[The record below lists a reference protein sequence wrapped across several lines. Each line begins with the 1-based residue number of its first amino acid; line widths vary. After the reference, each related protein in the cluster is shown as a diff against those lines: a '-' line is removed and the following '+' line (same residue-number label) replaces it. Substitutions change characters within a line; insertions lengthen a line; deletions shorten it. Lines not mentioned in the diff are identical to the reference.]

1 MKFCRTFLLFLA
13 CIQITCTRTRNM
25 SNKLINSTSPY
36 LLQHAHNPVHW
47 QEWGVESLTEAKN
60 LDKPILVSIGYSSC
74 HWCHVMERESFENE
88 DIAKVMNES
97 FVCIKVDRE
106 ERPDIDH
113 IYMEAVQA
121 MGINGGWPLNVFLT
135 PDQKPFYGGT
145 YFPPQNWVRLLAQIA
160 KTFEVKRSEINQS
173 ADDLINHLQR
183 SDLDRFA
190 KDDNTEIFVRAQLD
204 QQFDTLQLKFD
215 NKWGG
220 IDKAPKFVMPTVWLW
235 LLRYHFVSKNKT
247 ALDMVLLTL
256 KQMTRGGL
264 YDQLG
269 GGFSRYSVD
278 GEWFAP
284 HFEKMLYDNAQLL
297 SLYAEAYSITK
308 DEEFKS
314 VAYESVGWL
323 QREMMHNDGGFYSAL
338 DADSE
343 GVEGKFYTWTWNKL
357 NEALG
362 SESKLVADYFH
373 CTQEG
378 NWEHSFNILKRDL
391 NQGKPDERILS
402 AKKKML
408 AYREKRP
415 RPSLDDKI
423 LTGWNAMTV
432 QGLIDCYKSFGD
444 PLFLDLA
451 LKNISFIEK
460 NLIGE
465 GRVYRAF
472 KNKRSN
478 TEGFLED
485 YAFLIQAYTSAYEVT
500 FDENFLSKAEQWTN
514 YVLNNF
520 FDQSENYFQFT
531 SNSSEKLIA
540 KKKEVFDNVI
550 PASNSVMAR
559 CLFHLGT
566 LLDKDEWKNRAVEM
580 TSKLSSIISSE
591 PTYMSNCGIL
601 FSEITE
607 GMNEVVITGNGLEEI
622 RKDIQSNYIPF
633 AVYVGAKAKSS
644 LSLMEGRESLD
655 GKTKIYVCRNKV
667 CKLPVSNSK
676 EVINQI
682 LSK

>member
-1 MKFCRTFLLFLA
+1 MRSNRIILILIA
-13 CIQITCTRTRNM
+13 CIQVNCTRPQNM
-25 SNKLINSTSPY
+25 PNKLINSTSPY

-47 QEWGVESLTEAKN
+47 QEWGTDALDEAKKS
-60 LDKPILVSIGYSSC
+60 DKPIIVSIGYSSC
-74 HWCHVMERESFENE
+74 HWCHVMERESFENK
-88 DIAKVMNES
+88 DVAAIMNEN

-106 ERPDIDH
+106 ERPDIDQ
-113 IYMEAVQA
+113 IYMEFVQA
-121 MGINGGWPLNVFLT
+121 MGVHGGWPLNVFLT

-145 YFPPQNWVRLLAQIA
+145 YFPSQQWSKLLLQVSQTFRA
-160 KTFEVKRSEINQS
+160 KRAEINQS
-173 ADDLINHLQR
+173 ADELANHLQT
-183 SDLDRFA
+183 SDLQRFA
-190 KDDNTEIFVRAQLD
+190 KESGNEVFSREKLDSMFEI
-204 QQFDTLQLKFD
+204 LQSKFD
-215 NKWGG
+215 SKWGG
-220 IDKAPKFVMPTVWLW
+220 LDKAPKFVMPTVWLW
-235 LLRYHFVSKNKT
+235 LMRYHFAMKNKA

-256 KQMTRGGL
+256 RQMTRGGL

-308 DEEFKS
+308 DDEFKS
-314 VAYESVGWL
+314 VVYETVEWL
-323 QREMMHNDGGFYSAL
+323 QREMLHKDGGFYSAL

-343 GVEGKFYTWTWNKL
+343 GVEGKFYTWTWKEL
-357 NEALG
+357 NEAVG
-362 SESKLVADYFH
+362 NESKLVADYFH

-391 NQGKPDERILS
+391 HQGKPDEGILS

-408 AYREKRP
+408 AYREKKP

-432 QGLIDCYKSFGD
+432 QGLVDCYKSFGD
-444 PLFLDLA
+444 PLFLNLA
-451 LKNISFIEK
+451 LKNISFIEQ
-460 NLIGE
+460 NLISDGKI
-465 GRVYRAF
+465 YRAF
-472 KNKRSN
+472 KDKRSN

-485 YAFLIQAYTSAYEVT
+485 YAFLIQAYTSVYEVT
-500 FDENFLSKAEQWTN
+500 FDENFLAKAEQGTN

-520 FDQSENYFQFT
+520 FDQRESYFQFT

-566 LLDKDEWKNRAVEM
+566 LLDKDEWKKKAVEM

-591 PTYMSNCGIL
+591 PTYMSNWGIL

-607 GMNEVVITGNGLEEI
+607 GMNEIVITGNGLEEI

-633 AVYVGAKAKSS
+633 AVYVGAKTKST
-644 LSLMEGRESLD
+644 LSLMEGRESFD
-655 GKTKIYVCRNKV
+655 GKIKIYVCRNKV
-667 CKLPVSNSK
+667 CKLPVSNTK

-682 LSK
+682 LSR